1 MTNQYPMNDDPAGD
15 AAAAATAAG
24 RSNGSVST
32 AVPSVPSVAGVSG
45 VPGAD
50 GAWPIA
56 VTTYSPAADKRG
68 NLRFLG
74 VTAAVTVVTGLIGA
88 LLLQSRWLFGFAYFV
103 FTITIVAAFM
113 SMYSFYK
120 VIHQLKVSNKPGY
133 LITGKAILDAYAR
146 HGVREVSLTTP
157 TIYEDSD
164 DPEWDLTRN
173 DVPGLWFQPTTQTH
187 TYVLYWRDDAYRD
200 LSKRVGRSVDEY
212 GYSALGT
219 TFAKETHTIMEK
231 FRTEHGVD
239 LRMWP
244 CVLEVNGT
252 KARLMFDPNAQ
263 RLERGVQDP
272 NIRAGADKSVFM
284 LADTF

>member
-1 MTNQYPMNDDPAGD
+1 MTNPHPRNDGNP
-15 AAAAATAAG
+15 AATAADSIDAATG
-24 RSNGSVST
+24 LS
-32 AVPSVPSVAGVSG
+32 PYVAPPAPPMAAASA
-45 VPGAD
+45 PD
-50 GAWPIA
+50 EAWPIA
-56 VTTYSPAADKRG
+56 VTTYDPAADKQS

-74 VTAAVTVVTGLIGA
+74 IAAAVTVVTGLIGA
-88 LLLQSRWLFGFAYFV
+88 LLLQSRWLFGFAYLV
-103 FTITIVAAFM
+103 FTITLVAALV
-113 SMYSFYK
+113 SIYSFYT
-120 VIHQLKVSNKPGY
+120 VVHQLKVSNKPGH
-133 LITGKAILDAYAR
+133 LITGKAILDAYAT